1 MNSLRLCL
9 LVGLWCLPL
18 SAQEPI
24 NPTYPADIEAPPGF
38 RANRSSYSA
47 IMDVLGPKR
56 PAVSQQDLDRLKQLQ
71 FETIWGRLGEYK
83 SNYVR
88 GFKPTQPG
96 KKLVGRAVTIRYLPP
111 RPDVRAALETL
122 AGEGDWPAGYYQRA
136 AEDARPGDV
145 LVVDLGGME
154 GTVFMGDISALGI
167 MLQGAAGVLI
177 DGATRD
183 LAELTGEAFKD
194 FPVYARRFH
203 VSGGTWLGAEWNLPI
218 RVGAA
223 TVLPGDI
230 VVATDEGAIFFP
242 PELLAGVLEKGFAHQ
257 ADEEFERY
265 LVRQK
270 KYRFRDV
277 YPPTPEIRKKRQE
290 YEKEIGSER

>member
-111 RPDVRAALETL
+111 RSLSDFRRKSFVFNNSDFL
-122 AGEGDWPAGYYQRA
+122 A
-136 AEDARPGDV
+136 
-145 LVVDLGGME
+145 
-154 GTVFMGDISALGI
+154 
-167 MLQGAAGVLI
+167 
-177 DGATRD
+177 
-183 LAELTGEAFKD
+183 
-194 FPVYARRFH
+194 
-203 VSGGTWLGAEWNLPI
+203 
-218 RVGAA
+218 
-223 TVLPGDI
+223 
-230 VVATDEGAIFFP
+230 
-242 PELLAGVLEKGFAHQ
+242 
-257 ADEEFERY
+257 
-265 LVRQK
+265 
-270 KYRFRDV
+270 
-277 YPPTPEIRKKRQE
+277 
-290 YEKEIGSER
+290 

>member
-1 MNSLRLCL
+1 MNSLRLCIL
-9 LVGLWCLPL
+9 FSLWCLPL
-18 SAQEPI
+18 SAQKPI
-24 NPTYPADIEAPPGF
+24 NPSYPPDVPAPPKF
-38 RANRSSYSA
+38 RANRNAYSA

-71 FETIWGRLGEYK
+71 FETIWGQLGEYR

-111 RPDVRAALETL
+111 RPDVRAALESL
-122 AGEGDWPAGYYQRA
+122 AREGDWPAGYYQRA

-145 LVVDLGGME
+145 LVVDLGGRE

-183 LAELTGEAFKD
+183 MAELAGEPFKA
-194 FPVYARRFH
+194 FPVYARDFH

-218 RVGAA
+218 RVGTA
-223 TVLPGDI
+223 TVLPGDV

-242 PELLAGVLEKGFAHQ
+242 PELLGQVLRRGFEHQ

-277 YPPTPEIRKKRQE
+277 YPPTPEIRNKRQE
-290 YEKEIGSER
+290 LDKEVQRQQ